1 MAIVTLLLTH
11 GRIKEIKKMVV
22 VVGVT
27 KINFGCSRGGA
38 AFLVILLCGF
48 NKSEFFFINF
58 FFKVKGHLVD
68 WFPISL

>member
-1 MAIVTLLLTH
+1 MVV
-11 GRIKEIKKMVV
+11 VV